1 MTVAMPSPILAPVGM
16 ASVFVPLSAGHASA
30 TAGSSLLSPPVGETA
45 ASERPP
51 SVEGALVPYRLPEGP
66 LEWSSRD
73 EGGDAR
79 FVLND
84 SWEDKVWR
92 HVGRQGLEAQET
104 LASAKSRLT
113 LALKEVERAA
123 KLVTSGLHPAVGVSS
138 FASGLF
144 SPARRCLVVTP
155 FYFPGVGEYLKE
167 EVIFPAG

>member
-1 MTVAMPSPILAPVGM
+1 
-16 ASVFVPLSAGHASA
+16 
-30 TAGSSLLSPPVGETA
+30 
-45 ASERPP
+45 
-51 SVEGALVPYRLPEGP
+51 LPEGP

-79 FVLND
+79 FVLNG
-84 SWEDKVWR
+84 SREDKVWR

-144 SPARRCLVVTP
+144 FPACRCLVVTP
-155 FYFPGVGEYLKE
+155 FCFPGVGEHLKE

>member
-1 MTVAMPSPILAPVGM
+1 MPSPILSPVSM
-16 ASVFVPLSAGHASA
+16 VPVFVSHSAGHAGAS
-30 TAGSSLLSPPVGETA
+30 AGSSPLSLPVGETA

-51 SVEGALVPYRLPEGP
+51 SVEGDLVPYRLPEGP
-66 LEWSSRD
+66 LEWSYRD

-79 FVLND
+79 FVLNG
-84 SWEDKVWR
+84 SREDKVWR

-138 FASGLF
+138 FVSGLF

-155 FYFPGVGEYLKE
+155 FYFPSVGEYLKE